1 MAAAASVAT
10 PNANAKVGRHALFG
24 EVRDAAGGPING
36 AVVEILSGLNAGR
49 ATMSGSGGQ
58 MGACR
63 LTDLIPG
70 TIDFRTS
77 KDGFSTETFNKVIIC
92 SDVRID
98 VTLNPV
104 VQP

>member
-1 MAAAASVAT
+1 MLKSD
-10 PNANAKVGRHALFG
+10 GHALFG

-49 ATMSGSGGQ
+49 ATMSGSGGL
-58 MGACR
+58 MDGACR

-77 KDGFSTETFNKVIIC
+77 KDGFSTETFNDVIIC